1 MLSETI
7 VIMGVSRSGKD
18 AAILVPRT
26 IGDIFLGAESLLI
39 GLGVVLASVTAPVY
53 IANTTSNQ

>member
-1 MLSETI
+1 
-7 VIMGVSRSGKD
+7 MGVSRSGKD